1 MDCVVFLPGTMGS
14 VLSTPD
20 GEVVWPP
27 TVAEAQFGY
36 TRKAKLLR
44 PDLVVSDIV
53 RSVACFGVYQPLVDQ
68 LNDAGFPEAGPGN
81 SGGGNRLNILA
92 YDWRLDLERLSNQLA
107 NSLDAIAKTGV
118 QSITIVAHSMGG
130 LIARLALESGKHD
143 GEAWFPKVK
152 SFISVGTP
160 HLGAPLALA
169 RILGMDSSLGI
180 SGPDFREIA
189 SDRRYPSGYQL
200 LPPPGE
206 GICWDIA
213 SLTLQPMNIY
223 DPAVAAKLGLD
234 PVLLVRAKFVH
245 DTLRAGKAP
254 AHTRYFY
261 FAGTGHKT
269 ATRINVGSTG
279 RQITLSDDAGDG
291 TVPLWS
297 ALPVTG
303 QKQLV
308 VGEHAKFFTQSTF
321 KAVFFRLLGK
331 TFSQPP
337 IGLAGT
343 ALDLS
348 VQSPI
353 IPKSHEVELL
363 LISAAPV
370 PEIKG
375 EVTIERTEDPAKPW
389 VTFRAP
395 APVVYTG
402 PPLSHLRLLLPAT
415 GKTGLFRLSFGGA
428 DPVMFAASET

>member
-160 HLGAPLALA
+160 HLGAPPGTGADPGDGQLA
-169 RILGMDSSLGI
+169 R
-180 SGPDFREIA
+180 
-189 SDRRYPSGYQL
+189 YQ
-200 LPPPGE
+200 
-206 GICWDIA
+206 
-213 SLTLQPMNIY
+213 
-223 DPAVAAKLGLD
+223 
-234 PVLLVRAKFVH
+234 
-245 DTLRAGKAP
+245 RAGFP
-254 AHTRYFY
+254 RD
-261 FAGTGHKT
+261 
-269 ATRINVGSTG
+269 RV
-279 RQITLSDDAGDG
+279 R
-291 TVPLWS
+291 P
-297 ALPVTG
+297 ALP
-303 QKQLV
+303 
-308 VGEHAKFFTQSTF
+308 
-321 KAVFFRLLGK
+321 
-331 TFSQPP
+331 
-337 IGLAGT
+337 
-343 ALDLS
+343 
-348 VQSPI
+348 
-353 IPKSHEVELL
+353 
-363 LISAAPV
+363 
-370 PEIKG
+370 
-375 EVTIERTEDPAKPW
+375 
-389 VTFRAP
+389 
-395 APVVYTG
+395 
-402 PPLSHLRLLLPAT
+402 
-415 GKTGLFRLSFGGA
+415 FRLSVVAPAGRGHLLGHRKPDPATDEHLRPGGRGQA
-428 DPVMFAASET
+428 WA